1 MQEAWV
7 QFLVGEV
14 KAHIPHAMCH
24 GQERKNTC
32 SILCKFKLTGVPG
45 SVCSFGTLNFSFQD
59 LWSWDKEG
67 TAQQAGVQA
76 EDRT

>member
-1 MQEAWV
+1 MPRVMAKKEKI
-7 QFLVGEV
+7 LG
-14 KAHIPHAMCH
+14 
-24 GQERKNTC
+24 

-76 EDRT
+76 EDGT